1 MTQQTLILH
10 GCTPVPLAGYL
21 KALGVLRIVSMQ
33 ADPQTQGW
41 WQQDVFHL
49 RCSLNETELTEFFV
63 EEYQPTPIIGPWGA
77 RSGFYPGSSEKSA
90 REALDIISGSDLPRL
105 EFFRSTIALT
115 QTILRKHQIHEKP
128 APGVPKDALM
138 RLLRNELPDSML
150 EWLDCVYVLLD
161 DRTAFP
167 PILGTGGNEGSGS
180 YTSAYAQAIVEV
192 ILNRKWDTACR
203 SSLFGTLSSGV
214 TSPMLP
220 GHFDPGATGG
230 PNAGGGYSGQ
240 TTLNPWTLL
249 LMLEGTQSLA
259 SGTTR
264 KSGSAFR
271 NTAAF
276 PFSVES
282 AGAGYGSSALSD
294 EASRRPE
301 IWLPQWNSPSTQ
313 NELLALFSEGRATI
327 GVKAVRTAVDFAIA
341 IASFGIDRGIVA
353 FERYG
358 FQLRNGDLSNF
369 AIQLGTLKTQ
379 FSSNSQ
385 LVRELES
392 GHWLDRFRR
401 TATGKSSTATAAASL
416 RKLESAIINTCQQND
431 SSGQSKDSGS
441 ELLIAL
447 GVANATIAA
456 SPKLREAD
464 YPVPPVPLLSPQW
477 LQHCYA
483 PDSTHAREFRLAASL
498 ASIGFGKHSIGG
510 PLRQH
515 LEPIDV
521 QMLTNKRSAR
531 ASWAKH
537 PDDPAIVWSN
547 GNLVRNLVA
556 VLQRRLIDVSRSN
569 GNEFI
574 SPISG
579 RCPANL
585 DDVSAFLNQETDD
598 RAIESLLRGLTLI
611 DWNRVAW
618 EQIPWMSGDP
628 KRDFERKPSAAWC
641 LLKLCLLPDGVPS
654 PDGLAATQIRLQ
666 PQIFR
671 LAANGRLAEATALA
685 AQRLRSSGLRTAVE
699 TIYSSADIAARTT
712 AALIFPIY
720 GNPNQRV
727 TDITRIR
734 DQVLFKS
741 SREESGSAD
750 TVVRG
755 NSM

>member
-41 WQQDVFHL
+41 WQHDVFHL
-49 RCSLNETELTEFFV
+49 RCSLSETEL
-63 EEYQPTPIIGPWGA
+63 
-77 RSGFYPGSSEKSA
+77 
-90 REALDIISGSDLPRL
+90 L
-105 EFFRSTIALT
+105 EFFESRYAPTPLVAPWNGGSGFHPKDNTQAIEAIAGSGADRLSTYRNLLSISRQVLGMMSLT
-115 QTILRKHQIHEKP
+115 EKP
-128 APGVPKDALM
+128 DADSKAA
-138 RLLRNELPDSML
+138 LLQLCRNNFPDNAL
-150 EWLDCVYVLLD
+150 DWLDAAFVLTND
-161 DRTAFP
+161 GAKYP
-167 PILGTGGNEGSGS
+167 PLLGTGGNDGRLEFTNNYMQRVVELFDLESGKINAAAATPLADALWGTCVES
-180 YTSAYAQAIVEV
+180 RSKAAI
-192 ILNRKWDTACR
+192 
-203 SSLFGTLSSGV
+203 GQ
-214 TSPMLP
+214 
-220 GHFDPGATGG
+220 FDPGS
-230 PNAGGGYSGQ
+230 AGGANSGTGYDAAP
-240 TTLNPWTLL
+240 TMNIWDFV
-249 LMLEGTQSLA
+249 LMLEGAIAFAGSSVRKLETTTGGSLA
-259 SGTTR
+259 Y
-264 KSGSAFR
+264 
-271 NTAAF
+271 
-276 PFSVES
+276 PFCVRP
-282 AGAGYGSSALSD
+282 AGIGYGSSDLSD
-294 EASRRPE
+294 EESSRSEMWMPLWTRPASFDS
-301 IWLPQWNSPSTQ
+301 ISH
-313 NELLALFSEGRATI
+313 LLSEGRIDI
-327 GVKAVRTAVDFAIA
+327 GKRRARNGVDFARA
-341 IASFGIDRGIVA
+341 IASVGVDRGLDS
-353 FERYG
+353 FQRFG
-358 FQLRNGDLSNF
+358 FQQRNGLAYF
-369 AIQLGTLKTQ
+369 AVPLGRFNVSTPSTIVSLLGTLD
-379 FSSNSQ
+379 
-385 LVRELES
+385 
-392 GHWLDRFRR
+392 HWLDRFRR
-401 TATGKSSTATAAASL
+401 TATGKNSTATAAASL

-464 YPVPPVPLLSPQW
+464 YPVSPVPLLSPQW

-483 PDSTHAREFRLAASL
+483 PDSPHAREFRLAASL

-671 LAANGRLAEATALA
+671 LAANGKLAEATALA
-685 AQRLRSSGLRTAVE
+685 SQRLRSSGLRTAVE
-699 TIYSSADIAARTT
+699 TIYASANIAARTT
-712 AALIFPIY
+712 AALMFPIY
-720 GNPNQRV
+720 GNPNQHV